1 MPFALQ
7 RRSHGCG
14 TGQRRTYH
22 RPAAARDGIDENFNG
37 LLFSYQS
44 VLQAGCGGFTEQR
57 KRKCHEARGLISKT
71 NEVSCSYWSLD
82 GGQSATMHDIF

>member
-1 MPFALQ
+1 MPLLSNAGVMAVGPGSAAPITG
-7 RRSHGCG
+7 RRPHGTASKKIS
-14 TGQRRTYH
+14 TGSF
-22 RPAAARDGIDENFNG
+22 PLPNF
-37 LLFSYQS
+37 